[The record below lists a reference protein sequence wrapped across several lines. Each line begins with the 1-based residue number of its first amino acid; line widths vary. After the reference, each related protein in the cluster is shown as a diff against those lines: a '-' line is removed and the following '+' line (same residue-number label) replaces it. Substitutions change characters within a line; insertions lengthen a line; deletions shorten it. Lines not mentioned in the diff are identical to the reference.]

1 MVQFT
6 KLRLTG
12 FKSFVDPTELI
23 IAPGLTG
30 VVGPNG
36 CGKSNL
42 VEALRW
48 VMGEN
53 SAKRMRG
60 SGMEDVIFA
69 GSATRPSR
77 NIAEVALMLDNQDR
91 SVSSQFG
98 EQDELEVTRRIERGS
113 GSNYKVNGRDL
124 RARDVQLLF
133 ADEASGAH
141 SAALVSQGRVGAV
154 VNAKATDRRRLLEE
168 AAGITGLHSRR
179 HEAELRLRAAET
191 NLERLD
197 DVISTLEAQLQGLKR
212 QVRQASRYKNLA
224 RHIRRQEAILLHI
237 DVTAAQSAQE
247 AAGARHQEADS
258 QVASLTG
265 SAAQAAS
272 EQSEAAAA
280 MPDLRMAEAEAG
292 AALQR
297 LVVERE
303 NLQRE
308 ESQAIAAKEQG
319 EQRLAQIEA
328 DRERAKG
335 QAADA
340 AMALTRLGEER
351 AALDADGAA
360 EGQSLIHAREAL
372 SESESAVA
380 ESERKQDEAAAAVAE
395 FEAAA
400 AALERRLIELQARQE
415 RGRQELETCRA
426 ERDDLAASGAA
437 QPASLVA
444 AKQALADAEAALESA
459 REAAEQSG
467 SAHAEARNR
476 EQAARQALQD
486 EERQHAKRR
495 AEIEALS
502 RVLEPAEADIW
513 PPLVDSVTVE
523 PGYEA
528 ALGAALGD
536 DLNAPP
542 DEAAPIHWQTLPV
555 QAGAHSLPVGV
566 IPLGA
571 FVRGPEALTRRL
583 SQTGLVGD
591 ALSGARLQAS
601 LRPGQRLVTREGD
614 LWRWDGYTVKASAA
628 TAAAARLAQRN
639 ALAERRAEQ
648 AAAEPTLQAL
658 REKHEAAAQAARL
671 ADEEE
676 ARAKAALAE
685 AFAEARGARERE
697 SSENEAAAAARSRL
711 AALQESERRLA
722 ADIEEIE
729 SALEAANLE
738 REALPDLAE
747 RRASLAEQRTELAQ
761 QRRDLAERQGDVERL
776 ERRAE
781 ARAERMATIERER
794 ESWQS
799 RAGETETYCSEL
811 TRRQAEALL
820 EIEALA
826 GKPEEIAER
835 RAALAEQIEAAE
847 AKRKDAADALA
858 SGETRLAEA
867 DRALKSQEAALAEAR
882 EERVRAESAVSQA
895 GQTLETLAARVQ
907 ERLECGMDQLLEV
920 AEIDAEDALPDRET
934 ADTRLQRLLRERDG
948 MGPVNLRAEQEATE
962 LDEQIRGMENER
974 HDLVSAIAR
983 LRQGIASLNREGR
996 ERLLAAFEQVNTH
1009 FSELFVRLFGGGRAH
1024 LTLTEAE
1031 DPLDAGLEIMASP
1044 PGKRLQVLS
1053 LLSGG
1058 EQALTALS
1066 LLFAVFLTKPAPI
1079 CVLDEVDAPL
1089 DDANVDRFCR
1099 LIDELARQTRTRF
1112 LIITHHRMTM
1122 ARVDRLFGVTMAE
1135 RGVSKLVSVDL
1146 EAAEAMRE
1154 SA

>member
-12 FKSFVDPTELI
+12 FKSFVDPTELA

-30 VVGPNG
+30 IVGPNG

-48 VMGEN
+48 VMGET

-60 SGMEDVIFA
+60 GGMDDVIFS

-77 NIAEVALMLDNQDR
+77 NIAEVVLQLDNQDR
-91 SVSSQFG
+91 SVGGQFA
-98 EQDELEVTRRIERGS
+98 EQDELEVARRIERGS
-113 GSNYKVNGRDL
+113 GSGYKVNGHDL

-133 ADEASGAH
+133 ADESTGAH

-154 VNAKATDRRRLLEE
+154 INAKATDRRRLLEE

-179 HEAELRLRAAET
+179 HEAELRLRAAES

-237 DVTAAQSAQE
+237 DVTAAQQAQSD
-247 AAGARHQEADS
+247 ARQRHQDS
-258 QVASLTG
+258 DARVAELTG
-265 SAAQAAS
+265 SAAEAAT

-297 LVVERE
+297 LLVERE
-303 NLQRE
+303 NLERE
-308 ESQAIAAKEQG
+308 EAQALEAKVQG
-319 EQRLAQIEA
+319 EQRLAQVEA
-328 DRERAKG
+328 DRERAKS
-335 QAADA
+335 QASDSIS
-340 AMALTRLGEER
+340 ALTRLGEER
-351 AALDADGAA
+351 AALEADGAA

-372 SESESAVA
+372 AEAEAAVA
-380 ESERKQDEAAAAVAE
+380 ESEQKQDRAASAVAE
-395 FEAAA
+395 LEAAA
-400 AALERRLIELQARQE
+400 AALVRRLTELEARLGRSRQESEACAAERRDLNEAGGGQTA
-415 RGRQELETCRA
+415 A
-426 ERDDLAASGAA
+426 LAAAREAMQAA
-437 QPASLVA
+437 E
-444 AKQALADAEAALESA
+444 QAMENA
-459 REAAEQSG
+459 REAAEASG
-467 SAHAEARNR
+467 AAHAAARER
-476 EQAARQALQD
+476 EQTARQALQD
-486 EERQHAKRR
+486 EESQQAKRR

-513 PPLVDSVTVE
+513 PPMIDSVTVE

-542 DEAAPIHWQTLPV
+542 DEAAPVHWQTLPA
-555 QAGAHSLPVGV
+555 QTDAASLPGGV

-571 FVRGPEALTRRL
+571 FVRGPDALTRRL

-591 ALSGARLQAS
+591 PSSGERLQAA

-614 LWRWDGYTVKASAA
+614 LWRWDGYTVRASAA

-639 ALAERRAEQ
+639 TLAELRREQ
-648 AAAEPTLQAL
+648 AAAEPPLQTL
-658 REKHEAAAQAARL
+658 RGRHESAARDARD
-671 ADEEE
+671 ADAAEE
-676 ARAKAALAE
+676 RAKAALAE
-685 AFAEARGARERE
+685 AFAQARNARERAAAE
-697 SSENEAAAAARSRL
+697 DEQAAAARSRL
-711 AALQESERRLA
+711 AALAESERRLA

-729 SALEAANLE
+729 AAILAARGE
-738 REALPDLAE
+738 RDGLPDLSERQAALAE
-747 RRASLAEQRTELAQ
+747 RRTELAH
-761 QRRDLAERQGDVERL
+761 QRRELAERQGDVERL

-781 ARAERMATIERER
+781 ARAERMAAIGRER
-794 ESWQS
+794 ESWQQ
-799 RAGETETYCSEL
+799 RASEIEAYCAEL

-820 EIEALA
+820 EIEALS
-826 GKPEEIAER
+826 GKPEEIAQR
-835 RAALAEQIEAAE
+835 RDALAEQIEASE
-847 AKRKDAADALA
+847 ARRKTEADNLA
-858 SGETRLAEA
+858 RGENRLAEA
-867 DRALKSQEAALAEAR
+867 DKALKAQEAALAEAR

-895 GQTLETLAARVQ
+895 EQSIVVLEQRVQ
-907 ERLECGMDQLLEV
+907 ERLECGFEGILEA
-920 AEIDAEDALPDRET
+920 AEIDPEESLPEREAVDA
-934 ADTRLQRLLRERDG
+934 RLQKLLRERDG
-948 MGPVNLRAEQEATE
+948 MGPVNLRAEQEAEE
-962 LDEQIRGMENER
+962 LDQQITGMQNER

-983 LRQGIASLNREGR
+983 LRQGISSLNREGR
-996 ERLLAAFEQVNTH
+996 ERLLAAFEQVNEH
-1009 FSELFVRLFGGGRAH
+1009 FSKLFVHLFGGGRAH
-1024 LTLTEAE
+1024 LALTEAE

-1099 LIDELARQTRTRF
+1099 LIEDLANQTRTRF

-1146 EAAEAMRE
+1146 EAAEALRE